1 MKIILAAKSVY
12 PFHPFGGVQKYVY
25 HYAKY
30 LSKNGVDVE
39 IVAPLDNKRKE
50 RTEKFENI
58 TYTFL
63 SPSIYRYLE
72 YPIGWLGVHF
82 FSRSLAKYLSRK
94 TFDLLHAFD
103 MTAFQYLK
111 ANKRRPVITHT
122 FTDNFLTNPI
132 SSGNLIKK
140 VFSEKSKADEIKKTK
155 IIITPFSEPS
165 LKRKYWI
172 QYQLKTKPMAACFHQ
187 SDKIFFEADVFAKQ
201 INEAYRLDTKKSDI
215 LPVGVDLH
223 FIQEKL
229 GQGNMF
235 INREQLGFKEDDIV
249 LMTVNRLAAD
259 KGVDKIVLS
268 LSELIKTNSKIKL
281 IIIGSGYQEAEIKKI
296 IEEKNLKEYIRHF
309 KDVPENEL
317 YFYYRLSD
325 IYLSVFSYPGSSLS
339 TLEAMAC
346 SLPVITTAQP
356 WLVENKKNGV
366 AIQNNESATIKS
378 AVLNLIESGRLKEMG
393 NESLRGVQPYDWQK
407 VALAGI
413 RKYEHM
419 LGVRL

>member
-39 IVAPLDNKRKE
+39 IVTPLDNRGKE
-50 RTEKFENI
+50 RAEKFENI

-72 YPIGWLGVHF
+72 YPIGWLGVHL
-82 FSRSLAKYLSRK
+82 FSRSLAKYLSRI

-111 ANKRRPVITHT
+111 AKKRRPVITHT

-140 VFSEKSKADEIKKTK
+140 VFSGKSKADEIKKTK
-155 IIITPFSEPS
+155 IIITPFSGPS

-172 QYQLKTKPMAACFHQ
+172 QYQLKTKPMADCFHQ
-187 SDKIFFEADVFAKQ
+187 SDKIFFEADIFLEQ
-201 INEAYRLDTKKSDI
+201 INEAYQLDARKSDI
-215 LPVGVDLH
+215 LPVGADLR

-235 INREQLGFKEDDIV
+235 INREQVGFKEDDIV

-268 LSELIKTNSKIKL
+268 LSELIKVNAKIKL
-281 IIIGSGYQEAEIKKI
+281 IIIGSGYQEGEIKKI

-317 YFYYRLSD
+317 YFYYRMAD

-356 WLVENKKNGV
+356 WLVDNKKNGAV
-366 AIQNNESATIKS
+366 IQNNEPATIKS
-378 AVLNLIESGRLKEMG
+378 AVLNLIESGQLKEMG
-393 NESLRGVQPYDWQK
+393 NESLKSVQPYDWQK

-413 RKYEHM
+413 RKYEQM